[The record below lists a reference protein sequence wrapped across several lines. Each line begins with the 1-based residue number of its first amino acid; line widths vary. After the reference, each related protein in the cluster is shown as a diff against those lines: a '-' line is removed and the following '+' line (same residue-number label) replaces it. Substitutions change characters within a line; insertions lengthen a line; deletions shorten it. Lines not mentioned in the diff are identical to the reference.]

1 MLANN
6 VPAPPAAMTVIKTR
20 EEVKWFRKYSN

>member
-6 VPAPPAAMTVIKTR
+6 VPAPPAAMTVTKTR
-20 EEVKWFRKYSN
+20 KEVKQFRKYSN